1 MLYRHARSF
10 PSEADSFP
18 FSLCIPNSLFSL
30 ILGLISEQQ
39 KSKIKKENRQAKVN
53 NTKKK
58 FRRGEKDRRRWNR
71 ERHPRPSPPP
81 QSPHLRVRPQPQK
94 GASSASQQSA
104 TELVVPPKKPRLA
117 REPPPDP
124 TTSLP
129 KLRSLPNSQPSYP
142 APP

>member
-1 MLYRHARSF
+1 M
-10 PSEADSFP
+10 
-18 FSLCIPNSLFSL
+18 I
-30 ILGLISEQQ
+30 Q
-39 KSKIKKENRQAKVN
+39 KN
-53 NTKKK
+53 
-58 FRRGEKDRRRWNR
+58 FRRGEKDQRRGGR

-81 QSPHLRVRPQPQK
+81 QSPHPRAHPQPQK

-129 KLRSLPNSQPSYP
+129 KPRSPPNSPPSYP
-142 APP
+142 APPSHPLACLAPQLASPRRPHRPLSRPPGPSSS